1 MEEVEQ
7 ILTQTSRLHR
17 PTHHVEVITVMVVDL
32 AVDLRIEKAVVTI
45 QAIIID
51 RETLAGE
58 VVVAEATTII
68 ETIEISSTKG
78 ITGHQEEDIEVSI
91 RSHNLVDH

>member
-7 ILTQTSRLHR
+7 TLTQTSRLHR
-17 PTHHVEVITVMVVDL
+17 LTHRVEVITVMVVDL
-32 AVDLRIEKAVVTI
+32 AVDLRIEKAVGTI

-51 RETLAGE
+51 RGTLAGE
-58 VVVAEATTII
+58 VVAVATTTI

>member
-1 MEEVEQ
+1 MEEAEQ
-7 ILTQTSRLHR
+7 TLTQTSRLHR
-17 PTHHVEVITVMVVDL
+17 PTHHVEVITEMVVDL

-51 RETLAGE
+51 RGTSAGE
-58 VVVAEATTII
+58 VVAVATTTI

-78 ITGHQEEDIEVSI
+78 ITGHQEEGIEVSI
-91 RSHNLVDH
+91 RSRNLVDH

>member
-1 MEEVEQ
+1 M
-7 ILTQTSRLHR
+7 
-17 PTHHVEVITVMVVDL
+17 EVITVMVVDL